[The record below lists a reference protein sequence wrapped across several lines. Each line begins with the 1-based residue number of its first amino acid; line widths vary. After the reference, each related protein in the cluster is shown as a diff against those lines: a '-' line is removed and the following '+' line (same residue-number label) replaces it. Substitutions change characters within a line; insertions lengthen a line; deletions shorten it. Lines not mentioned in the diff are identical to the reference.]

1 MSQSIKRNDE
11 VVVIAGSHKGK
22 RGKILQVLPTRDRLI
37 VEGVALQKRVK
48 RKTQEDQEGGFVE
61 KEASLHRSNV
71 MLASRYDAKQSSKN
85 G

>member
-11 VVVIAGSHKGK
+11 VVVIAGSHQGK
-22 RGKILQVLPTRDRLI
+22 RGKILQVLPTRDRVI
-37 VEGVALQKRVK
+37 IEGVALQKRVK

-71 MLASRYDAKQSSKN
+71 MLASRFDAKHGTKAD
-85 G
+85 